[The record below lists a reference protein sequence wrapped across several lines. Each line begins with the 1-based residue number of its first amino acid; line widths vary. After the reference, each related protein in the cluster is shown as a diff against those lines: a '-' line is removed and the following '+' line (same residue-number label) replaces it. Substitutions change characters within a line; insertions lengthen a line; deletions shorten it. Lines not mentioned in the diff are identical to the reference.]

1 MASLA
6 KQKEMRGST
15 ATAERCKRLFR
26 EHKRDFW
33 FAGGVILLLLMALFI
48 YRYEVVDASKTPY
61 AIMDGSAQDTNLGEI
76 ADSTVRQMILVST
89 DDPLE
94 AMGLQFATYQQV
106 NQGTVDVQ
114 VADSESGEI
123 VYSDSVDMAQLEDN
137 KFYTFSF
144 DEPIVGMK
152 GRFLEITL
160 RFSHASPD
168 NQITLW
174 VDELAS
180 YQGNMLNVDGQIVK
194 NTRLSFQLFSGD
206 CSFLL
211 GTYWL
216 MIAILAVG
224 AIGVYFVVFY
234 TKARLEWIFVVLVM
248 VSGFFYQFLLT
259 PFSSPDEPAHI
270 DTAYRYSN
278 VFLGNGYGDEEILKR
293 IGDQEGSGLS
303 TQPSVSTYRAVHD
316 GLFQTTE
323 DTALTMTTA
332 GGVSTPFWL
341 YLPSSLGIT
350 LGRLL
355 NVGYIPLLYLGRVFN
370 FAAFTIM
377 VFFAIRRTP
386 VGKLA
391 MLVAALLPMSMQ
403 LAVSFSYDAIING
416 VAFLFIANCLHAAYG
431 KEPLRVRDL
440 VALGVLGLLLA
451 PCKSGAYLPLCF
463 LCLII
468 PRDRWGSKKRHW
480 LALGVILGASL
491 LSFATYSLQSV
502 LSVLSAGEKEL
513 IYSGDAGYT
522 FGYLLQHPDTF
533 IRVMVNT
540 VMDLSSFYYSSLIG
554 KELSWF
560 SVPIDLLVVTA
571 FTVLLLLSA
580 LRVYDE
586 HQLVKQWHKWW
597 IVLIFAGVFLLVEI
611 AMFTNW
617 TPLGDD
623 TVAGVQGRYF
633 LPVLPI
639 LLLLVRNS
647 KLTFQKDP
655 SRGIAFGVFAAQVAA
670 MFSLFRSV
678 LAPALL

>member
-1 MASLA
+1 M
-6 KQKEMRGST
+6 
-15 ATAERCKRLFR
+15 
-26 EHKRDFW
+26 
-33 FAGGVILLLLMALFI
+33 
-48 YRYEVVDASKTPY
+48 
-61 AIMDGSAQDTNLGEI
+61 
-76 ADSTVRQMILVST
+76 
-89 DDPLE
+89 
-94 AMGLQFATYQQV
+94 
-106 NQGTVDVQ
+106 
-114 VADSESGEI
+114 
-123 VYSDSVDMAQLEDN
+123 
-137 KFYTFSF
+137 
-144 DEPIVGMK
+144 
-152 GRFLEITL
+152 
-160 RFSHASPD
+160 
-168 NQITLW
+168 
-174 VDELAS
+174 
-180 YQGNMLNVDGQIVK
+180 
-194 NTRLSFQLFSGD
+194 
-206 CSFLL
+206 
-211 GTYWL
+211 
-216 MIAILAVG
+216 
-224 AIGVYFVVFY
+224 
-234 TKARLEWIFVVLVM
+234 
-248 VSGFFYQFLLT
+248 
-259 PFSSPDEPAHI
+259 
-270 DTAYRYSN
+270 
-278 VFLGNGYGDEEILKR
+278 
-293 IGDQEGSGLS
+293 
-303 TQPSVSTYRAVHD
+303 
-316 GLFQTTE
+316 
-323 DTALTMTTA
+323 
-332 GGVSTPFWL
+332 
-341 YLPSSLGIT
+341 
-350 LGRLL
+350 
-355 NVGYIPLLYLGRVFN
+355 LYLGRVFN

-540 VMDLSSFYYSSLIG
+540 VMDLSSFYYTSLIG
-554 KELSWF
+554 KELGWLNL
-560 SVPIDLLVVTA
+560 SVDWLVVTA

-580 LRVYDE
+580 LRVNEE
-586 HQLVKQWHKWW
+586 HQLVKNWHKWW
-597 IVLIFAGVFLLVEI
+597 FVLIFAGVFLLVEI